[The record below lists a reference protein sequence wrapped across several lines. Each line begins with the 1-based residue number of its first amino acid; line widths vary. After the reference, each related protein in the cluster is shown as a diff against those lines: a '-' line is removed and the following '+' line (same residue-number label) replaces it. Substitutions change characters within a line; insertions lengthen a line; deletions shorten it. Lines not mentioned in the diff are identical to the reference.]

1 MIRTDTVTL
10 TAIPATAYRQKLPAG
25 GSGIVILREGARQPG
40 IASLSKTSGEAIPTA
55 NTPAKL
61 YPKKAFDEAIA
72 LTAGL
77 SYSKRSAPAPA
88 EPEPADPKA
97 AAKAA
102 AMESMAESAEYGK
115 IVEHYTD
122 KTGRFSYELLNK
134 DLIQLAHRSS
144 KVREMIE
151 EKATLDRLRIYVVGT
166 KFRTISGNHDLSNNK
181 IRMMVELLDG
191 IYPKSVLKELTE
203 DLKQRLKR

>member
-1 MIRTDTVTL
+1 MLRTDTVTL
-10 TAIPATAYRQKLPAG
+10 TTIPATAYRQKLPAG

-55 NTPAKL
+55 NTSAKL
-61 YPKKAFDEAIA
+61 YPKKAFEEAIA
-72 LTAGL
+72 LTAGMP
-77 SYSKRSAPAPA
+77 YSKRGGPTPT

-97 AAKAA
+97 AA
-102 AMESMAESAEYGK
+102 MESLAESAEYGK

-122 KTGRFSYELLNK
+122 KNGKLSYDLLNK
-134 DLIQLAHRSS
+134 ELIQLAHRSS

-151 EKATLDRLRIYVVGT
+151 EKATLDRLRIYVAGA

-181 IRMMVELLDG
+181 IRMLIELLDG
-191 IYPKSVLKELTE
+191 VYPKSVLKELTE

>member
-10 TAIPATAYRQKLPAG
+10 TTIPATAYRQKLPAG

-55 NTPAKL
+55 NTSAKL
-61 YPKKAFDEAIA
+61 YPKKAFEEAIA
-72 LTAGL
+72 LTAGMP
-77 SYSKRSAPAPA
+77 YSKRGGPTPT

-102 AMESMAESAEYGK
+102 AMESLAESAEYGK

-122 KTGRFSYELLNK
+122 KNGKLSYDLLNK
-134 DLIQLAHRSS
+134 ELIQLAHRSS

-151 EKATLDRLRIYVVGT
+151 EKATLDRLRIYVAGA
-166 KFRTISGNHDLSNNK
+166 KFRTISGNPDLSNNK
-181 IRMMVELLDG
+181 IRMMIELLDG
-191 IYPKSVLKELTE
+191 VYPKSVLKDFNE
-203 DLKQRLKR
+203 DLRQRLKR